1 MCVAGGGAG
10 WQAGPDACHSLSL
23 LQGQLLAPARLGQRT
38 LYTPHTGHQD
48 TPGTDSL
55 HSALE
60 SCMKMETCGY
70 QASSPSCSFTARQL
84 MLRPNT
90 ILVTPTL
97 LIRHKNGPPD
107 MAGNQG
113 SGGSL
118 QFRQGSSAWILRC
131 WWSQVSGDQTAVS
144 GVTCRGQMG
153 KHRRLVTTLCLRTP
167 ESRLRG
173 KIDSYSNR

>member
-1 MCVAGGGAG
+1 MTAGVAETFLHTHIAAAEIPCWSINMIPPRDQAKGAAKGPGKGPGKSPPSVCVWLVVVVQAGRL
-10 WQAGPDACHSLSL
+10 QAGPDACHSLSL

-107 MAGNQG
+107 MAGN
-113 SGGSL
+113 
-118 QFRQGSSAWILRC
+118 
-131 WWSQVSGDQTAVS
+131 
-144 GVTCRGQMG
+144 
-153 KHRRLVTTLCLRTP
+153 
-167 ESRLRG
+167 
-173 KIDSYSNR
+173 

>member
-1 MCVAGGGAG
+1 MAETFLHTHTATAEIPCWSLNMIPPRNQPWDPARGPARGPARDPARARHLYVCG
-10 WQAGPDACHSLSL
+10 WWRWCGSRLQAGPDACHSLSL

-55 HSALE
+55 HSAVE

-107 MAGNQG
+107 MAGNKG
-113 SGGSL
+113 
-118 QFRQGSSAWILRC
+118 
-131 WWSQVSGDQTAVS
+131 
-144 GVTCRGQMG
+144 
-153 KHRRLVTTLCLRTP
+153 
-167 ESRLRG
+167 
-173 KIDSYSNR
+173 

>member
-1 MCVAGGGAG
+1 MCVAGGGGAG

-97 LIRHKNGPPD
+97 LIRHKNGLQIWRVTR
-107 MAGNQG
+107 GNQG

-118 QFRQGSSAWILRC
+118 QFRQGSSAWILR
-131 WWSQVSGDQTAVS
+131 VVLVVP
-144 GVTCRGQMG
+144 GVW
-153 KHRRLVTTLCLRTP
+153 
-167 ESRLRG
+167 
-173 KIDSYSNR
+173 

>member
-1 MCVAGGGAG
+1 MKRRVWRQVWPRPSYIHTQRQRRFLAGASTWSHQGTSHGTRQGARQGTLQEPAICMCVAGGGGAG

-113 SGGSL
+113 
-118 QFRQGSSAWILRC
+118 
-131 WWSQVSGDQTAVS
+131 
-144 GVTCRGQMG
+144 
-153 KHRRLVTTLCLRTP
+153 
-167 ESRLRG
+167 
-173 KIDSYSNR
+173 